1 MREIKFRAWV
11 SKAKLM
17 LRVTDIDFEDKS
29 IGCKDNATQWNDYE
43 YLIMQYT
50 GLKDKNGVEIYEGD
64 VVTLRGQ
71 AQGTNKGVVIF
82 SPSAT
87 KFAVRVRRNGYRK
100 NETHLVSLLKCKVI
114 GNTHENPE
122 LMKE

>member
-11 SKAKLM
+11 SKAELM

-64 VVTLRGQ
+64 IIRLHYWRNHPVNRLVEYVEVAVSDDG
-71 AQGTNKGVVIF
+71 GTDMIGFEDF
-82 SPSAT
+82 SS
-87 KFAVRVRRNGYRK
+87 G
-100 NETHLVSLLKCKVI
+100 EVI
-114 GNTHENPE
+114 GNIHENPE
-122 LMKE
+122 LRKE